1 MPGSAYEAALGAS
14 TLHRGS
20 FQRMIE
26 IARFSAF
33 TD

>member
-1 MPGSAYEAALGAS
+1 MPWSAYEAVPGAS